1 MDLVGSQ
8 RHRAARLCA
17 LGLAAGVMVGAG
29 CATTNSEGL
38 SADEAT
44 VELDAF
50 SGRENPSWQL
60 TEAERAEFVRRFEEL
75 RPATGATWPAPQLG
89 YRGFKV
95 DLKLAGV
102 SAPRQMDVGF
112 GLVVVRVGN
121 DVPAYYLDD
130 KGLEAFLADQARQRG
145 FESLRPGL

>member
-1 MDLVGSQ
+1 MLKLMQNVRILALV
-8 RHRAARLCA
+8 AAA
-17 LGLAAGVMVGAG
+17 LLAG
-29 CATTNSEGL
+29 CATTASEGMRV
-38 SADEAT
+38 DEAK

-60 TEAERAEFVRRFEEL
+60 TETERAELAKRLDDL

-95 DLKLAGV
+95 EVKLAGV
-102 SAPRQMDVGF
+102 QAPRLVDVGF

-121 DVPAYYLDD
+121 DVPAFYMDD
-130 KGLEAFLADQARQRG
+130 KDLESFLADQARARG
-145 FESLRPGL
+145 FESVASR

>member
-1 MDLVGSQ
+1 MQNVRIWALV
-8 RHRAARLCA
+8 AVA
-17 LGLAAGVMVGAG
+17 LLAG
-29 CATTNSEGL
+29 CATTASEGMRV
-38 SADEAT
+38 DEAK

-60 TEAERAEFVRRFEEL
+60 TENERSELAKRLDDL

-95 DLKLAGV
+95 EVKLAGV
-102 SAPRQMDVGF
+102 QAPRLVDVGF

-121 DVPAYYLDD
+121 DVPAFYMDD
-130 KGLEAFLADQARQRG
+130 KDLESFLADQARARG
-145 FESLRPGL
+145 FEAVASR

>member
-1 MDLVGSQ
+1 MLVFMHYV
-8 RHRAARLCA
+8 RMWA
-17 LGLAAGVMVGAG
+17 LGVAALLAG
-29 CATTNSEGL
+29 CATTANEGMRV
-38 SADEAT
+38 DEAK

-60 TEAERAEFVRRFEEL
+60 TENERSELAKRLDDL

-95 DLKLAGV
+95 EVTLAGV
-102 SAPRQMDVGF
+102 QAPRLVDVGF

-121 DVPAYYLDD
+121 DVPAFYLDD
-130 KGLEAFLADQARQRG
+130 KGLESFLADQARARG
-145 FESLRPGL
+145 FEAVASR